1 MSEIVKMTTDEA
13 LKFLS
18 RKVANLENKLD
29 AQVAVI
35 AFLKFHLQSTGV
47 INENDFDNYVKAVIA
62 ERGGSIAPPEVTV
75 FLEQY
80 LDTLSGADE
89 KGGRHEGD

>member
-18 RKVANLENKLD
+18 RKVADLENKLD
-29 AQVAVI
+29 AQFAVI

-47 INENDFDNYVKAVIA
+47 INENEFENYVKAVIA
-62 ERGGSIAPPEVTV
+62 ERAGAIASPER
-75 FLEQY
+75 
-80 LDTLSGADE
+80 LSSWAVP
-89 KGGRHEGD
+89 RRTIRSQR